1 MKRMLLPVLSLLMV
15 FSAVSCNQEKDYS
28 DMKGVIALVAENI
41 PEAGIFEV
49 NERQQKTVNIKVA
62 AESICG
68 STLNITV
75 GVDPK
80 LVADYNAANDTEY
93 ELLPSDSY
101 SFVDAEVMLP
111 YFNTESSLGQI
122 NLIGRGCVENQVYLL
137 PLVISAVTG
146 SDNYEIS
153 AENNAIYLLFKML
166 PALKGTGTQDDPYL
180 IMEVDDIL
188 EMNDK
193 LLSDEEV
200 YFKMVEDIDM
210 AEDSDYFIPVNGTK
224 PYNKIIHFDGQ
235 GHKISNLKTS
245 GGFFTVFIG
254 TLENVIFENCT
265 VDAGGKTDR
274 AVVANY
280 FGYTGNASDP
290 ADVALYAG
298 DKFKKNKAKNVIVR
312 NAKNSNNGDRAAIFC
327 SRSSYSVLEQISLEN
342 CDLNC
347 GGRRT
352 GMLCSYDET
361 AITIKNCYIKG
372 GNHHGTQ
379 QIGGYIGQLNFNT
392 AITYC
397 GCSASFTSANSSMG
411 CIVGQ
416 TGTGTAEVTISNCI
430 AWSPSMVS
438 QLPFNESGTDKYSS
452 GAVYGCL
459 RYDTNIYHLSNCYYR
474 PDMEFKEY
482 TGLNPL
488 KDMADLDGHAVM
500 LATNTWPWHGK
511 AAAAGKTASDVAKD
525 LGWDETIW
533 DLSGDEPVLKTIK

>member
-68 STLNITV
+68 STLNITL

-153 AENNAIYLLFKML
+153 AENNVIYLLFKML

-193 LLSDEEV
+193 LLSGEMI
-200 YFKMVEDIDM
+200 YFRMEEDIDM
-210 AEDSDYFIPVNGTK
+210 EEDSEYFIPVNSTK
-224 PYNKIIHFDGQ
+224 PYDKIVHFDGQ
-235 GHKISNLKTS
+235 GHTISNLNTAS
-245 GGFFTVFIG
+245 GFFRVFFGSI
-254 TLENVIFENCT
+254 ENVIFENCT
-265 VDAGGKTDR
+265 VNTTNSDR
-274 AVVANY
+274 AIVADF
-280 FGYTGNASDP
+280 FGYQDGETYTA
-290 ADVALYAG
+290 
-298 DKFKKNKAKNVIVR
+298 DKFKNNKANNVVVR
-312 NAKNSNNGDRAAIFC
+312 NSSNTSTGQRGAIFAGQAFYADFQNVV
-327 SRSSYSVLEQISLEN
+327 SGRTSV
-342 CDLNC
+342 
-347 GGRRT
+347 G
-352 GMLCSYDET
+352 
-361 AITIKNCYIKG
+361 
-372 GNHHGTQ
+372 
-379 QIGGYIGQLNFNT
+379 
-392 AITYC
+392 
-397 GCSASFTSANSSMG
+397 
-411 CIVGQ
+411 
-416 TGTGTAEVTISNCI
+416 
-430 AWSPSMVS
+430 
-438 QLPFNESGTDKYSS
+438 
-452 GAVYGCL
+452 
-459 RYDTNIYHLSNCYYR
+459 
-474 PDMEFKEY
+474 
-482 TGLNPL
+482 
-488 KDMADLDGHAVM
+488 
-500 LATNTWPWHGK
+500 
-511 AAAAGKTASDVAKD
+511 
-525 LGWDETIW
+525 
-533 DLSGDEPVLKTIK
+533 